1 MLRSHSEACQENQ
14 DLQPYLPIPHV
25 RDSLVQPQDRQVHT
39 RLQQLVCCS
48 LSVKTDA
55 FMLQIVLQLY
65 TVFMVC
71 SCIKMNVY
79 YIMYISLSINKLH
92 ELYIY

>member
-48 LSVKTDA
+48 LSVNTDA